1 MYTIKIDQPA
11 KISLDDENVSRDE
24 DFGTKIVIVN
34 ERFAGMT
41 SKGFEFTL
49 PPEVF
54 AVKRFKL
61 QFDYFG
67 GSIQLNHLSR
77 SHQSSFEISN
87 ENLNSWETQ
96 VYIEEF

>member
-1 MYTIKIDQPA
+1 
-11 KISLDDENVSRDE
+11 
-24 DFGTKIVIVN
+24 
-34 ERFAGMT
+34 MT

-96 VYIEEF
+96 VYIEEFKEAEEDMLGFKDVISSVTGGDTL